1 MSALTDPY
9 VPDVALRLVEGVRPV
24 HRVIAYRPTFGVEL
38 GHELALSTGTLT
50 IDEDAAQRFTLNAS
64 IGLGDQQL
72 LDFLD
77 PRTGTRLEVW
87 AGYEYAD
94 RTLDVHRLVD
104 LGLRERVVRRPQN
117 DVVLLAVSDEAL
129 VQDHTPTAPIT
140 LPLSMTVTAALS
152 QLLSLGHAQPVT
164 VALSRGGTLL
174 GTTLV
179 VRPDGVW
186 SAVHDLLDRVGG
198 VAYHDGTSGF
208 WAVDQ
213 PEAVGAAAYMLRT
226 GPAGTL
232 TSTEVALDL
241 TSFANLVI
249 VEFMWR
255 DVAGVEHTERGWA
268 EDRHGP
274 HGTVTTGARRGRVV
288 TRTVPGTVP
297 LAQAEAA
304 SILRR
309 TLSRGR
315 RVHVEGAVAAFW
327 LRPEH
332 TVTIQLPIGD
342 AERALVTQVALDLP
356 TGTMSIHTRQPETVT
371 IHTGA

>member
-50 IDEDAAQRFTLNAS
+50 IDEDASPRFTLNAS
-64 IGLGDQQL
+64 IGLGDQAL

-104 LGLRERVVRRPQN
+104 LGLRQRVTRRPQN
-117 DVVLLAVSDEAL
+117 DVVLVAASDEAL
-129 VQDHTPTAPIT
+129 VQDYTPAAPLT
-140 LPLSMTVTAALS
+140 FPATVTIASALS
-152 QLLSLGHAQPVT
+152 TLLRLGHSRPVT
-164 VALSRGGTLL
+164 VALSRGGAML
-174 GTTLV
+174 GAELV
-179 VRPDGVW
+179 VQPAGVW
-186 SAVHDLLDRVGG
+186 SAVHDLVNRAQG
-198 VAYHDGTSGF
+198 VAYHDGLGMF

-213 PEAVGAAAYMLRT
+213 PEYAGAAAYSLRT

-232 TSTEVALDL
+232 TDTEVALDL
-241 TSFANLVI
+241 EQFANWVLVQYQ
-249 VEFMWR
+249 WR
-255 DVAGVEHTERGWA
+255 DAAGVEHVVRGWA
-268 EDRHGP
+268 EDQDGP
-274 HGTVTTGARRGRVV
+274 HGTRTTGVRRGRVV
-288 TRTVPGTVP
+288 IYTDPGTT
-297 LAQAEAA
+297 AQAQAA
-304 SILRR
+304 AAAILRR

-315 RVHVEGAVAAFW
+315 RIHVEGAVAAWW

-332 TVTIQLPIGD
+332 TVTIQLPLGD
-342 AERALVTQVALDLP
+342 QERALVTQVALDLP